1 MSQREWVEKDYY
13 AELGVSKSAT
23 QDEIRRAYRKLAN
36 ANHPDKNPDNK
47 AAEEKF
53 KRISEANDVVGD
65 AARRKEYDEFRA
77 QVSSGGFG
85 GFAPPGGGRYTTSG
99 GDFDI
104 NDLFGGAGGAAGAGG
119 AGGFSDLFGGLF
131 NQGRSGG
138 AAPGQG
144 QGRGR
149 AQRPSGGQDVETAL
163 TLSFREAALGE
174 TVQIKLSS
182 ASPCLTCHG
191 SGARPGTSPKVCGTC
206 HGAGV
211 VQRTQGAFGFAEP
224 CTDCGGTGSK
234 IDDPCGDCSG
244 SGVTDRARTINV
256 KVPAGV
262 QDGQRIRLSGQG
274 QAGFRGAPSGDLY
287 VTVSVQKDAVFD
299 RDGADLLVD
308 LPISYPELVRGAQVS
323 VPTLTGRVTVKVPA
337 RSRDGQILRVR
348 GRGIAR
354 KSGTGDL
361 KVTLRVATPPA
372 GMADAELVA
381 YDEALRA
388 AGFDPR
394 SGWAGSA

>member
-13 AELGVSKSAT
+13 AELGVSKTAT
-23 QDEIRRAYRKLAN
+23 QDEVRKAYRKLAN
-36 ANHPDKNPDNK
+36 ANHPDKNPGNT

-53 KRISEANDVVGD
+53 KRISEANDVIGD
-65 AARRKEYDEFRA
+65 PAKRKEYDEFRS

-85 GFAPPGGGRYTTSG
+85 GFSPSGGGYNSTS
-99 GDFDI
+99 DFDLG
-104 NDLFGGAGGAAGAGG
+104 DLFGGGAPAGG

-131 NQGRSGG
+131 NQSRGG
-138 AAPGQG
+138 ATAGG
-144 QGRGR
+144 SRGR
-149 AQRPSGGQDVETAL
+149 TQRPRGGQDVETAL

-191 SGARPGTSPKVCGTC
+191 SGAKPGTSPKVCGTC

-211 VQRTQGAFGFAEP
+211 TQRNQGAFGFAEP

-234 IDDPCGDCSG
+234 IDDPCTDCSG
-244 SGVTDRARTINV
+244 SGVTNRTRTINV

-262 QDGQRIRLSGQG
+262 SDGQRIRLSGQG
-274 QAGFRGAPSGDLY
+274 EAGFRGAPSGDLY
-287 VTVSVQKDAVFD
+287 VTVTVSKDAVFG

-308 LPISYPELVRGAQVS
+308 LPVSYPELVSGSQVS

-337 RSRDGQILRVR
+337 GSRDGQILRVR

-354 KSGTGDL
+354 KAGTGDL

-372 GMADAELVA
+372 GMAEAELAA

>member
-23 QDEIRRAYRKLAN
+23 QDEIRKAYRKLARE
-36 ANHPDKNPDNK
+36 NHPDSNPGNT

-53 KRISEANDVVGD
+53 KRISEANDVIGD
-65 AARRKEYDEFRA
+65 PAKRKEYDEFRA
-77 QVSSGGFG
+77 MVSSGGGFG
-85 GFAPPGGGRYTTSG
+85 GFRPGGAGGPGGATFTTG
-99 GDFDI
+99 GADFDLG
-104 NDLFGGAGGAAGAGG
+104 DLFGGAGGG

-131 NQGRSGG
+131 NQARGGGGG
-138 AAPGQG
+138 A
-144 QGRGR
+144 GRTQAR
-149 AQRPSGGQDVETAL
+149 RPRGGQDVETAL
-163 TLSFREAALGE
+163 TLTFREAALGE
-174 TVQIKLSS
+174 TVQIKVSS

-211 VQRTQGAFGFAEP
+211 TQRTQGAFGFAEP
-224 CTDCGGTGSK
+224 CADCGGTGST
-234 IDDPCGDCSG
+234 IDDPCPDCTG
-244 SGVTDRARTINV
+244 SGVTHRNRNVNV

-262 QDGQRIRLSGQG
+262 EDGQRIRVTGQG
-274 QAGFRGAPSGDLY
+274 EAGFRGAPSGDLY
-287 VTVSVQKDAVFD
+287 VTVTVRKDEVFT
-299 RDGADLLVD
+299 RDGADLFVD
-308 LPISYPELVRGAQVS
+308 LPVSYPELVRGAQVS

-337 RSRDGQILRVR
+337 GSRDGQILRVR

-372 GMADAELVA
+372 GMAEAELAA
-381 YDEALRA
+381 YDDALRA
-388 AGFDPR
+388 AGYDPR
-394 SGWAGSA
+394 ADWAGSS

>member
-23 QDEIRRAYRKLAN
+23 QDEIRKAYRKLARE
-36 ANHPDKNPDNK
+36 NHPDSNPGNS

-53 KRISEANDVVGD
+53 KRVSEANDVLGD
-65 AARRKEYDEFRA
+65 PAKRKEYDEFRA
-77 QVSSGGFG
+77 MVSSGGGFG
-85 GFAPPGGGRYTTSG
+85 GFRPGGAGGGTTYTTSG
-99 GDFDI
+99 GDFDLG
-104 NDLFGGAGGAAGAGG
+104 DLFGGAGGAGG

-131 NQGRSGG
+131 NQARGGGG
-138 AAPGQG
+138 A
-144 QGRGR
+144 GR
-149 AQRPSGGQDVETAL
+149 AQSQRPRGGQDVETTL
-163 TLSFREAALGE
+163 TLTFREAALGE

-211 VQRTQGAFGFAEP
+211 TQRSQGAFGFAEP

-234 IDDPCGDCSG
+234 IDDPCPDCAG
-244 SGVTDRARTINV
+244 SGVTHRTRTINV

-262 QDGQRIRLSGQG
+262 EDGQRIRLSGQG
-274 QAGFRGAPSGDLY
+274 EAGFRGAPSGDLY
-287 VTVSVQKDAVFD
+287 VTVTVRKDEVFT
-299 RDGADLLVD
+299 RDGADLFVD
-308 LPISYPELVRGAQVS
+308 LPVSYPELVRGAQVS

-337 RSRDGQILRVR
+337 GSRDGQILRVR

-372 GMADAELVA
+372 GTAEAELAA
-381 YDEALRA
+381 YDDALRA
-388 AGFDPR
+388 AGYDPR
-394 SGWAGSA
+394 SDWAGAS

>member
-23 QDEIRRAYRKLAN
+23 QDEIRKAYRKLARE
-36 ANHPDKNPDNK
+36 NHPDSNPGNS

-53 KRISEANDVVGD
+53 KRVSEANDVLGD
-65 AARRKEYDEFRA
+65 PAKRKEYDEFRA
-77 QVSSGGFG
+77 MVSSGGGFG
-85 GFAPPGGGRYTTSG
+85 GFRPGGAGGGTTYTTSG
-99 GDFDI
+99 GDFDLG
-104 NDLFGGAGGAAGAGG
+104 DLFGGAGGAGG

-131 NQGRSGG
+131 NQARGGGGTGRTQ
-138 AAPGQG
+138 P
-144 QGRGR
+144 
-149 AQRPSGGQDVETAL
+149 QRPRGGQDVETAL
-163 TLSFREAALGE
+163 TLTFREAALGE

-211 VQRTQGAFGFAEP
+211 TQRSQGAFGFAEP

-234 IDDPCGDCSG
+234 IDDPCPDCAG
-244 SGVTDRARTINV
+244 SGVTHRTRTINV

-262 QDGQRIRLSGQG
+262 EDGQRIRLSGQG
-274 QAGFRGAPSGDLY
+274 EAGFRGAPSGDLY
-287 VTVSVQKDAVFD
+287 VTVTVRKDEVFT
-299 RDGADLLVD
+299 RDGADLFVD
-308 LPISYPELVRGAQVS
+308 LPVSYPELVRGAQVS

-337 RSRDGQILRVR
+337 GSRDGQILRVR

-372 GMADAELVA
+372 GTAEAELAA
-381 YDEALRA
+381 YDDALRA
-388 AGFDPR
+388 AGYDPR
-394 SGWAGSA
+394 SDWAGAS

>member
-13 AELGVSKSAT
+13 AELGVSKNAT
-23 QDEIRRAYRKLAN
+23 QDEIRKAYRKLAN
-36 ANHPDKNPDNK
+36 ENHPDKKPGDT
-47 AAEEKF
+47 AAEETF
-53 KRISEANDVVGD
+53 KRASEANNVIGD
-65 AARRKEYDEFRA
+65 PTKRKEYDEFRS

-85 GFAPPGGGRYTTSG
+85 GFAPSGGGSTYTTTG
-99 GDFDI
+99 GDFDLG
-104 NDLFGGAGGAAGAGG
+104 DLFGGAPGGG

-131 NQGRSGG
+131 NQTRGGGGRTQ
-138 AAPGQG
+138 P
-144 QGRGR
+144 
-149 AQRPSGGQDVETAL
+149 QRQRGGQDVETSL

-191 SGARPGTSPKVCGTC
+191 SGAKPGTSPKVCGTC

-211 VQRTQGAFGFAEP
+211 VQRSQGAFGFAEP
-224 CTDCGGTGSK
+224 CSDCGGTGSK
-234 IDDPCGDCSG
+234 IDDPCTDCAG
-244 SGVTDRARTINV
+244 SGVTDRIRTINV

-262 QDGQRIRLSGQG
+262 RDGQRIRLSGQG
-274 QAGFRGAPSGDLY
+274 EAGFRGAPSGDLY
-287 VTVSVQKDAVFD
+287 VTVTVQKDAVFD

-308 LPISYPELVRGAQVS
+308 LPVSYPELVRGAQVS

-337 RSRDGQILRVR
+337 GSRDGQILRVR

-361 KVTLRVATPPA
+361 KVTLQVATPPA
-372 GMADAELVA
+372 GTAEEELAA
-381 YDEALRA
+381 YDDALRA

-394 SGWAGSA
+394 SGWAGST

>member
-13 AELGVSKSAT
+13 AELGVSKNAT
-23 QDEIRRAYRKLAN
+23 QDEIRKAYRKLARE
-36 ANHPDKNPDNK
+36 NHPDSNPGNT

-53 KRISEANDVVGD
+53 KRVSEANNVVGD
-65 AARRKEYDEFRA
+65 PAKRKEYDEFRA

-85 GFAPPGGGRYTTSG
+85 GFGAPGGGGGGYTTSG
-99 GDFDI
+99 DFDLGDI
-104 NDLFGGAGGAAGAGG
+104 FGGGARAGG

-131 NQGRSGG
+131 NQARGG
-138 AAPGQG
+138 G
-144 QGRGR
+144 GR
-149 AQRPSGGQDVETAL
+149 AQTQRQRGGQDVETSL

-191 SGARPGTSPKVCGTC
+191 SGAKPGTSPKVCGGC
-206 HGAGV
+206 HGAGM

-224 CTDCGGTGSK
+224 CSECGGTGSK
-234 IDDPCGDCSG
+234 IDDPCTDCAG
-244 SGVTDRARTINV
+244 SGITDRTRTINV

-274 QAGFRGAPSGDLY
+274 EAGFRGAPSGDLF
-287 VTVSVQKDAVFD
+287 VTVTVQKDSVFD

-308 LPISYPELVRGAQVS
+308 LPVSYPELVRGAQVS

-337 RSRDGQILRVR
+337 GSRDGQILRVR

-361 KVTLRVATPPA
+361 KVTLRVTTPPA
-372 GMADAELVA
+372 GMAGDELAA
-381 YDEALRA
+381 YDDALRA
-388 AGFDPR
+388 AGYDPR
-394 SGWAGSA
+394 SGWAGAS

>member
-13 AELGVSKSAT
+13 AELGVSKAAT
-23 QDEIRRAYRKLAN
+23 AEEIRTSYRKLAN
-36 ANHPDKNPDNK
+36 ANHPDKNPGNK

-53 KRISEANDVVGD
+53 KRISEANTVVGD
-65 AARRKEYDEFRA
+65 PTRRKEYDEFRA
-77 QVSSGGFG
+77 QVSSGGYG
-85 GFAPPGGGRYTTSG
+85 GFAPPGGGGRYTTTG

-104 NDLFGGAGGAAGAGG
+104 GDLFGGGGGAPGAGG

-131 NQGRSGG
+131 NQGRGG
-138 AAPGQG
+138 GQAP
-144 QGRGR
+144 GRGR

-191 SGARPGTSPKVCGTC
+191 SGARPGTSPKVCGSC

-211 VQRTQGAFGFAEP
+211 IQRTQGSFGFAEP

-234 IDDPCGDCSG
+234 IDDPCGDCAG
-244 SGVTDRARTINV
+244 SGVTDRTRTINV

-287 VTVSVQKDAVFD
+287 VTVTVQKDAVFD

-337 RSRDGQILRVR
+337 GSRDGQILRVR

-372 GMADAELVA
+372 GMAEAELVA

>member
-13 AELGVSKSAT
+13 AELGVSKNAS
-23 QDEIRRAYRKLAN
+23 QDDIRKAYRKLARE
-36 ANHPDKNPDNK
+36 NHPDSNPGDT
-47 AAEEKF
+47 AAEDKF
-53 KRISEANDVVGD
+53 KRISEANNVIGD
-65 AARRKEYDEFRA
+65 PAKRKEYDEFRA

-85 GFAPPGGGRYTTSG
+85 GFGSPGGTTYTTTG
-99 GDFDI
+99 GDFDLGDI
-104 NDLFGGAGGAAGAGG
+104 FGGAAAGGGGG

-131 NQGRSGG
+131 NQSRGGG
-138 AAPGQG
+138 ARTRP
-144 QGRGR
+144 
-149 AQRPSGGQDVETAL
+149 QRQRGGQDVETSL

-206 HGAGV
+206 HGAGMT
-211 VQRTQGAFGFAEP
+211 QRTQGAFGFAEP
-224 CTDCGGTGSK
+224 CPDCGGTGSK
-234 IDDPCGDCSG
+234 IDDPCTDCRG
-244 SGVTDRARTINV
+244 SGVTDRIRTINV

-274 QAGFRGAPSGDLY
+274 EAGFRGAPSGDLY
-287 VTVSVQKDAVFD
+287 VTVTVQKDAVFQ

-308 LPISYPELVRGAQVS
+308 LPVSYPELVRGARVS

-337 RSRDGQILRVR
+337 GSRDGQVLRVR

-361 KVTLRVATPPA
+361 KVTLSVATPPA
-372 GMADAELVA
+372 GMAEEELVR
-381 YDEALRA
+381 YEDALRE

-394 SGWAGSA
+394 SGWAGSS

>member
-23 QDEIRRAYRKLAN
+23 QDEIRKAYRKLARE
-36 ANHPDKNPDNK
+36 NHPDSNPGNT

-65 AARRKEYDEFRA
+65 PAKRKEYDAFRA

-85 GFAPPGGGRYTTSG
+85 GFSPGGGGSYTSTG
-99 GDFDI
+99 GDFDLG
-104 NDLFGGAGGAAGAGG
+104 DLFNGGPAGAGG

-131 NQGRSGG
+131 NQSRGG
-138 AAPGQG
+138 AGAGAS
-144 QGRGR
+144 RGR
-149 AQRPSGGQDVETAL
+149 AQRTRGGQDVETAL

-191 SGARPGTSPKVCGTC
+191 SGAKPGTSPKVCGTC

-211 VQRTQGAFGFAEP
+211 TQRTQGAFGFAEP
-224 CTDCGGTGSK
+224 CADCGGTGSK
-234 IDDPCGDCSG
+234 IDNPCIDCAG
-244 SGVTDRARTINV
+244 SGVTDRTRTINV

-262 QDGQRIRLSGQG
+262 QNGQRIRLSGQG
-274 QAGFRGAPSGDLY
+274 EAGFRGAPSGDLY
-287 VTVSVQKDAVFD
+287 VTVTVQKDAVFD

-308 LPISYPELVRGAQVS
+308 LPVSYPELVRGAQVS
-323 VPTLTGRVTVKVPA
+323 VPTLTGRVTVKIPSG
-337 RSRDGQILRVR
+337 SRDGQILRVR

-372 GMADAELVA
+372 GTAEAELAA
-381 YDEALRA
+381 YDAALRA

>member
-1 MSQREWVEKDYY
+1 M
-13 AELGVSKSAT
+13 
-23 QDEIRRAYRKLAN
+23 
-36 ANHPDKNPDNK
+36 
-47 AAEEKF
+47 
-53 KRISEANDVVGD
+53 
-65 AARRKEYDEFRA
+65 
-77 QVSSGGFG
+77 
-85 GFAPPGGGRYTTSG
+85 
-99 GDFDI
+99 
-104 NDLFGGAGGAAGAGG
+104 
-119 AGGFSDLFGGLF
+119 
-131 NQGRSGG
+131 
-138 AAPGQG
+138 
-144 QGRGR
+144 
-149 AQRPSGGQDVETAL
+149 ETAL

-191 SGARPGTSPKVCGTC
+191 SGAKPGTSPKVCGTC

-211 VQRTQGAFGFAEP
+211 TQRNQGAFGFAEP

-234 IDDPCGDCSG
+234 IDDPCTDCGG
-244 SGVTDRARTINV
+244 SGVTDRTRTINV

-262 QDGQRIRLSGQG
+262 SDGQRIRLSGQG
-274 QAGFRGAPSGDLY
+274 EAGFRGAPSGDLY
-287 VTVSVQKDAVFD
+287 VTVTVQKDAVFQ

-308 LPISYPELVRGAQVS
+308 LPVSYPELVQGSQVS

-337 RSRDGQILRVR
+337 GSRDGQILRVR

-372 GMADAELVA
+372 GMAEAELAA

>member
-13 AELGVSKSAT
+13 AELGVSKTAT
-23 QDEIRRAYRKLAN
+23 QDEVRKAYRKLAN
-36 ANHPDKNPDNK
+36 ANHPDKNPGNT

-53 KRISEANDVVGD
+53 KRISEANDVIGD
-65 AARRKEYDEFRA
+65 PAKRKEYDEFRS

-85 GFAPPGGGRYTTSG
+85 GFSPSGGGYSSTS
-99 GDFDI
+99 DFDLG
-104 NDLFGGAGGAAGAGG
+104 DLFGGGGGGPAGG

-131 NQGRSGG
+131 NQSRGG
-138 AAPGQG
+138 AAAGG
-144 QGRGR
+144 SRGR
-149 AQRPSGGQDVETAL
+149 TQRPRGGQDVETAL

-191 SGARPGTSPKVCGTC
+191 SGAKPGTSPKVCGTC

-211 VQRTQGAFGFAEP
+211 TQRNQGAFGFAEP

-234 IDDPCGDCSG
+234 IDDPCTDCSG
-244 SGVTDRARTINV
+244 SGVTNRTRTINV

-262 QDGQRIRLSGQG
+262 SDGQRIRLSGQG
-274 QAGFRGAPSGDLY
+274 EAGFRGAPSGDLY
-287 VTVSVQKDAVFD
+287 VTVTVSKDAVFG

-308 LPISYPELVRGAQVS
+308 LPVSYPELVSGSQVS

-337 RSRDGQILRVR
+337 GSRDGQILRVR

-354 KSGTGDL
+354 KAGTGDL

-372 GMADAELVA
+372 GMAEAELAA

>member
-1 MSQREWVEKDYY
+1 VSQREWVEKDYY

-23 QDEIRRAYRKLAN
+23 QDEIRKAYRKLARE
-36 ANHPDKNPDNK
+36 NHPDSNPGNS

-53 KRISEANDVVGD
+53 KRVSEANDVLGD
-65 AARRKEYDEFRA
+65 PAKRKEYDEFRA
-77 QVSSGGFG
+77 MVSSGGGFG
-85 GFAPPGGGRYTTSG
+85 GFRPGGAGGGTTYTTSG
-99 GDFDI
+99 GDFDLG
-104 NDLFGGAGGAAGAGG
+104 DLFGGAGGAGG

-131 NQGRSGG
+131 NQARGGGGTGRTQ
-138 AAPGQG
+138 P
-144 QGRGR
+144 
-149 AQRPSGGQDVETAL
+149 QRPRGGQDVETAL
-163 TLSFREAALGE
+163 TLTFREAALGE

-211 VQRTQGAFGFAEP
+211 TQRSQGAFGFAEP

-234 IDDPCGDCSG
+234 IDDPCPDCAG
-244 SGVTDRARTINV
+244 SGVTHRTRTINV

-262 QDGQRIRLSGQG
+262 EDGQRIRLSGQG
-274 QAGFRGAPSGDLY
+274 EAGFRGAPSGDLY
-287 VTVSVQKDAVFD
+287 VTVTVRKDEVFT
-299 RDGADLLVD
+299 RDGADLFVD
-308 LPISYPELVRGAQVS
+308 LPVSYPELVRGAQVS

-337 RSRDGQILRVR
+337 GSRDGQILRVR

-372 GMADAELVA
+372 GTAEAELAA
-381 YDEALRA
+381 YDDALRA
-388 AGFDPR
+388 AGYDPR
-394 SGWAGSA
+394 SDWAGAS

>member
-13 AELGVSKSAT
+13 AELGVSKTAT
-23 QDEIRRAYRKLAN
+23 QDEIRKAYRKLARE
-36 ANHPDKNPDNK
+36 NHPDSNPGNT

-53 KRISEANDVVGD
+53 KRISEANDVIGD
-65 AARRKEYDEFRA
+65 PAKRKEYDEFRA

-85 GFAPPGGGRYTTSG
+85 GFGAPGGGGGYTTTS
-99 GDFDI
+99 DFDLG
-104 NDLFGGAGGAAGAGG
+104 DLFGGGGPAGG

-131 NQGRSGG
+131 NQGRAGG
-138 AAPGQG
+138 GT
-144 QGRGR
+144 GRSR
-149 AQRPSGGQDVETAL
+149 AQRPRGGQDVETAL

-191 SGARPGTSPKVCGTC
+191 SGAKPGTSPKVCGTC

-211 VQRTQGAFGFAEP
+211 TQRNQGAFGFAEP

-234 IDDPCGDCSG
+234 IDDPCTDCGG
-244 SGVTDRARTINV
+244 SGVTDRTRTINV

-262 QDGQRIRLSGQG
+262 SDGQRIRLSGQG
-274 QAGFRGAPSGDLY
+274 EAGFRGAPSGDLY
-287 VTVSVQKDAVFD
+287 VTVTVQKDAVFQ

-308 LPISYPELVRGAQVS
+308 LPVSYPELVQGAQVS

-337 RSRDGQILRVR
+337 GSRDGQILRVR

-372 GMADAELVA
+372 GMAEAELAA

>member
-13 AELGVSKSAT
+13 AELGVSKTAT
-23 QDEIRRAYRKLAN
+23 QDEIRKAYRKLARE
-36 ANHPDKNPDNK
+36 NHPDSNPGNE

-53 KRISEANDVVGD
+53 KRVSEANDVVGD
-65 AARRKEYDEFRA
+65 PAKRKEYDEFRA

-85 GFAPPGGGRYTTSG
+85 GFSPGGRGGGFTSQS
-99 GDFDI
+99 DFDLG
-104 NDLFGGAGGAAGAGG
+104 DLFGGGAGPAGG
-119 AGGFSDLFGGLF
+119 AGGFSDIFGGLF
-131 NQGRSGG
+131 NQGRAGGGG
-138 AAPGQG
+138 A
-144 QGRGR
+144 GRSR
-149 AQRPSGGQDVETAL
+149 AQRPSGGQDMETAL

-191 SGARPGTSPKVCGTC
+191 SGAKPGTSPKVCGTC

-211 VQRTQGAFGFAEP
+211 TQRSQGAFGFAEP
-224 CTDCGGTGSK
+224 CSDCGGTGSK
-234 IDDPCGDCSG
+234 IDDPCSDCGG
-244 SGVTDRARTINV
+244 SGVTNRTRTINV

-262 QDGQRIRLSGQG
+262 SDGQRIRLAGQG
-274 QAGFRGAPSGDLY
+274 EAGFRGAPSGDLY
-287 VTVSVQKDAVFD
+287 VTVTVQKDAVFS
-299 RDGADLLVD
+299 RDGGDLLVD
-308 LPISYPELVRGAQVS
+308 LPVSYPELVQGSQVS

-337 RSRDGQILRVR
+337 GSRDGQILRVR

-372 GMADAELVA
+372 GMAEAELAA

>member
-23 QDEIRRAYRKLAN
+23 QDEIRRAYRKLARE
-36 ANHPDKNPDNK
+36 NHPDSNPGNA
-47 AAEEKF
+47 AAEDKF

-65 AARRKEYDEFRA
+65 PARRKEYDAFRA

-85 GFAPPGGGRYTTSG
+85 GFAAPGGGRYTTTTG

-104 NDLFGGAGGAAGAGG
+104 GDLFGGGGGAGG

-131 NQGRSGG
+131 NQGRGG
-138 AAPGQG
+138 GTGA
-144 QGRGR
+144 GRGR
-149 AQRPSGGQDVETAL
+149 AQRPQGGQDVETAL

-174 TVQIKLSS
+174 TVQIRLSS

-211 VQRTQGAFGFAEP
+211 TQRSQGAFAFAEP

-234 IDDPCGDCSG
+234 IDDPCPDCTG

-274 QAGFRGAPSGDLY
+274 EAGFRGAPSGDLY
-287 VTVSVQKDAVFD
+287 VTVTVQKDAVFD

-308 LPISYPELVRGAQVS
+308 LPVSYPELVRGAQVS
-323 VPTLTGRVTVKVPA
+323 VPTLTGRVTVKIPTG
-337 RSRDGQILRVR
+337 SRDGQILRVR

-372 GMADAELVA
+372 GMAEAELAA
-381 YDEALRA
+381 YDDALRA

-394 SGWAGSA
+394 SGWAGAT